1 MLLMLIR
8 RVLLGLVTVC
18 IVSLIIFAGVEIL
31 PGDACT
37 QFLGEYQA
45 DDELLA
51 QCRKDLDL
59 NRPAIDRFAEWAGGA
74 MTGDLGLAVDGKTK
88 ISSIVGDRLQNSLLL
103 ALCAMGIGVPLA
115 LMLGVITGLWRDRMP
130 DLIAST
136 LAIFAM
142 TIPEFVS
149 ATLLIL

>member
-74 MTGDLGLAVDGKTK
+74 MAGDLGLAVDGKTK
-88 ISSIVGDRLQNSLLL
+88 ISSIVGDRL
-103 ALCAMGIGVPLA
+103 
-115 LMLGVITGLWRDRMP
+115 
-130 DLIAST
+130 
-136 LAIFAM
+136 
-142 TIPEFVS
+142 
-149 ATLLIL
+149 